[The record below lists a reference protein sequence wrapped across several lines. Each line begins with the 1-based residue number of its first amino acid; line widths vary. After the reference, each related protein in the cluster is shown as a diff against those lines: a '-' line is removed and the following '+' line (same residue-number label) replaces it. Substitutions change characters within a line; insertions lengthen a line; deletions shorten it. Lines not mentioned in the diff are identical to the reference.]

1 MKDNEERHNARFVF
15 DDFCYISSVI
25 PCSEKLIFFI
35 LIFSTYVKMNSV
47 LDNMP

>member
-25 PCSEKLIFFI
+25 PCSEKLIIFI
-35 LIFSTYVKMNSV
+35 LIFSNVKMNSV